1 MDDGLDAAALTSTTS
16 SAPAAHSPALAF
28 GVAAAVGGLVA
39 LSLGVYGRVHDPAS
53 ESTIKWF
60 FTSTLNFKVWMTTLA
75 LALALLQV
83 LGGLWM
89 FGRLPLGPA
98 PAWVGPAHRMSG
110 SLALLATL
118 PVAYPLP
125 VVTRFDPDPGGGRRL
140 VALRAGLPL
149 LRGVRHEGDRRA
161 LAPHA
166 GLGAARRRWRAVRH
180 PGADLV
186 HQLAVVHAQREHRV
200 LTCCARSPPSSS
212 SSWPSPSSSPWCC
225 CSPTSRAPHRRR
237 ASVAGGVDGCRC
249 VRPQLCELPRG

>member
-1 MDDGLDAAALTSTTS
+1 MDDGLGAPALMSTTPA
-16 SAPAAHSPALAF
+16 APAARSPALAF

-60 FTSTLNFKVWMTTLA
+60 FTSTLHFKVWMTTLA

-118 PVAYPLP
+118 PVAYHCLWSLG
-125 VVTRFDPDPGGGRRL
+125 FDPDPGGGRRL
-140 VALRAGLPL
+140 VHSVLGCLFYGAFATKVIVVRSHRMPGWALP
-149 LRGVRHEGDRRA
+149 
-161 LAPHA
+161 
-166 GLGAARRRWRAVRH
+166 
-180 PGADLV
+180 
-186 HQLAVVHAQREHRV
+186 VV
-200 LTCCARSPPSSS
+200 
-212 SSWPSPSSSPWCC
+212 
-225 CSPTSRAPHRRR
+225 
-237 ASVAGGVDGCRC
+237 GGVLFVILVLIWFTSSLWFMRNVGT
-249 VRPQLCELPRG
+249 GF